1 VANDELR
8 EIFNET
14 MVSVVSEWLEK
25 GISEKEISEKVT
37 EENIKDK
44 MLATMDKSSE
54 DSLSFFKEHMY
65 EYAYMIT

>member
-1 VANDELR
+1 MANDELG

-14 MVSVVSEWLEK
+14 KESVVSEWLEK

-37 EENIKDK
+37 EENIKEK

-54 DSLSFFKEHMY
+54 DSLSFF
-65 EYAYMIT
+65 